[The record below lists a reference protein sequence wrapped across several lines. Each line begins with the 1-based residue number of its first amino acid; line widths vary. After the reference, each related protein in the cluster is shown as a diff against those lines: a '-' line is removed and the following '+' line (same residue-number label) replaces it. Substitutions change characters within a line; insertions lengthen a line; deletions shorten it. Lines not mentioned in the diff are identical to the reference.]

1 MIVKLRD
8 GWVVNV
14 FGATLRSSRRLASNA
29 DTKFLGGYQF
39 VLALLKCLVTFLHI
53 ASYWSCWAVID
64 DPCCLEMVYHAL
76 KGFVL
81 QLNGLLGPLGAHK
94 WFTKAPRSHSKF
106 NNECPDLFRFFSIF
120 TKSKTYWTSEKSE
133 KISQVYSVRSSG
145 TRRIYHSNYLITIN
159 DLIVERRILELTNW
173 RHRSLNIKALL
184 SKPSSLKELP

>member
-1 MIVKLRD
+1 MISSSGRVVFFDGSIVLQSRRFIRSEWYRIPVAFFLADFSLKASTEQLIIKLRD

-53 ASYWSCWAVID
+53 ATYWSCWAVID

-120 TKSKTYWTSEKSE
+120 YKIKDLLIKWEKRKDIPSFLG
-133 KISQVYSVRSSG
+133 SQ
-145 TRRIYHSNYLITIN
+145 
-159 DLIVERRILELTNW
+159 
-173 RHRSLNIKALL
+173 
-184 SKPSSLKELP
+184 

>member
-1 MIVKLRD
+1 MVPNSCGFFSRNFSLKASTKQLIVKLRD

-120 TKSKTYWTSEKSE
+120 YKIKDLLNKWEKRKDIPSFLG
-133 KISQVYSVRSSG
+133 SQ
-145 TRRIYHSNYLITIN
+145 
-159 DLIVERRILELTNW
+159 
-173 RHRSLNIKALL
+173 
-184 SKPSSLKELP
+184 

>member
-1 MIVKLRD
+1 MISSSGRVVFFDGSIVLQSRRFIRSEWYRIPVAFSRGFFAKSFNGTIKLRD

-106 NNECPDLFRFFSIF
+106 KNECPDLFRFFSIF
-120 TKSKTYWTSEKSE
+120 YKIKNLLNKWEKRKDIPSFLG
-133 KISQVYSVRSSG
+133 SQ
-145 TRRIYHSNYLITIN
+145 
-159 DLIVERRILELTNW
+159 
-173 RHRSLNIKALL
+173 
-184 SKPSSLKELP
+184 